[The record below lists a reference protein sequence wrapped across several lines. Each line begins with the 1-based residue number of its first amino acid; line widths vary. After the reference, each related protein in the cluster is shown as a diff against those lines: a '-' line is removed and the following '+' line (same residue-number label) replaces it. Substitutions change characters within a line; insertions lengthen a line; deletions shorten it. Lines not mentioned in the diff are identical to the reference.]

1 MISLPTVTE
10 MKKYLVP
17 ALIVAGGLGVALLLS
32 LAPPEPEQKTPER
45 PVLLVDA
52 IRAVSRSAD
61 TVVRTQGTVSA
72 TTRTVL
78 VSEVTGIITD
88 SSPAFV
94 VGGYF
99 KKGDLLVKIDDRNY
113 IAEVKRAEAAVA
125 SAKTQLAKESGLAE
139 YALDDW
145 ERANQSVTNTTLAS
159 DLTLRKPQLIEAQAN
174 LEFAEADL
182 LKKQDDL
189 LRTEI
194 RGPFDGIIEEKNV
207 DLGQFVTTGTNLGI
221 TFGIESVE
229 VRLPISIPELDYLE
243 LPDPLHPDRTDK
255 LNVTLSTVVGESKKS
270 WQGKI
275 VRTEAVLD
283 KKSRVLYVV
292 ARVAHP
298 YLRGPDGWD
307 APLRIGTFVDA
318 VIEGKL
324 LEDVVVVP
332 RSSLRPGNQVWI
344 IDEEQQLRMQDID
357 VVRADEKSLYVSSGV
372 SDGQLICITSLENPL
387 PGTQVQYTLVDTPA
401 QQAAIN
407 E

>member
-32 LAPPEPEQKTPER
+32 LATPEPEQKTPER

-357 VVRADEKSLYVSSGV
+357 VVRADEKSLYVSTGV

>member
-1 MISLPTVTE
+1 M
-10 MKKYLVP
+10 
-17 ALIVAGGLGVALLLS
+17 
-32 LAPPEPEQKTPER
+32 
-45 PVLLVDA
+45 
-52 IRAVSRSAD
+52 
-61 TVVRTQGTVSA
+61 
-72 TTRTVL
+72 
-78 VSEVTGIITD
+78 
-88 SSPAFV
+88 
-94 VGGYF
+94 
-99 KKGDLLVKIDDRNY
+99 
-113 IAEVKRAEAAVA
+113 
-125 SAKTQLAKESGLAE
+125 
-139 YALDDW
+139 
-145 ERANQSVTNTTLAS
+145 
-159 DLTLRKPQLIEAQAN
+159 
-174 LEFAEADL
+174 
-182 LKKQDDL
+182 
-189 LRTEI
+189 
-194 RGPFDGIIEEKNV
+194 
-207 DLGQFVTTGTNLGI
+207 GQFVTTGTNLGI